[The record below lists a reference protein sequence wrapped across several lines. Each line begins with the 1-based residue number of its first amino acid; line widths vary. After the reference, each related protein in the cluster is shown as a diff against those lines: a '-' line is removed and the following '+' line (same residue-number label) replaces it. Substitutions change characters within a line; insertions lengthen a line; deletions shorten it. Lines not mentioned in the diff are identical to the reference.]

1 MVSYIDWQLS
11 NKTHIQIVYNIIVN
25 NLEDKNILIKDKK
38 KLYID
43 IIRYLYNI
51 KY

>member
-1 MVSYIDWQLS
+1 MVSYISWQLS
-11 NKTHIQIVYNIIVN
+11 NKKHIKIVYNIIVN
-25 NLEDKNILIKDKK
+25 NLEENNIIIKDKK

>member
-11 NKTHIQIVYNIIVN
+11 NKTHIQTVYNIIVN